1 MKTYKIKARSMSGAL
16 TEETISASSEL
27 EATRIAAD
35 KGLFVTD
42 IKELS
47 ERANKRKMLNTKEL
61 IIFSQLMSAMLNA
74 GTSIDR
80 ALNLARAKADN
91 ERVRDIY
98 TEVFEEVQKG
108 TTIQDA
114 MQNTGAF
121 PQLLVNMVS
130 SGATTGNLGDVF
142 LTMADYYEKD
152 AELNR
157 KIKGA
162 MVYPIVLGVIS
173 VVAVV
178 ILTVFVLPQI
188 MESFEMEEVPMLT
201 GILMN
206 FSNFL
211 ITKWYL
217 IIVTI
222 IGAVFGIR
230 RALAEPSIRIRFDK
244 FKTRMPIVGPLL
256 RTIYSARASRTI
268 SSLYMNGAR
277 MITIVEET
285 GGTIGNSYIHQLFD
299 DIYVKVSSGERL
311 SAALAATGEF
321 DPMLYSMLEVGEET
335 GDLSTVLASTTSYFN
350 NEAEGATERL
360 VQLLEPIFLI
370 VMGLVIGIIVIAI
383 LQPLL
388 GMYDSV

>member
-16 TEETISASSEL
+16 TEETISANSEV

-188 MESFEMEEVPMLT
+188 MESFEMEDVPMLT
-201 GILMN
+201 SILMN

-222 IGAVFGIR
+222 IGAIFGIR
-230 RALAEPSIRIRFDK
+230 RALDEPSIRIRFDK

>member
-16 TEETISASSEL
+16 TEETISANSEV

-188 MESFEMEEVPMLT
+188 MESFEMEDVPMLT
-201 GILMN
+201 GILMG

-230 RALAEPSIRIRFDK
+230 RALDEPSIRIRFDK